1 MKGAMVMVHTLQNDF
16 LRITMAERGAELK
29 SITELAD
36 GTEYLFDSDPRWWK
50 YSSPVLFPIVG
61 KLVNNKYRAEGKEF
75 ELPGHGFARTSNF
88 WLVNASNDSATF
100 ALESNAATLAVYPY
114 RFRLEIFYKLT
125 GKEVKVIWK
134 VINTDDK
141 TIYFSIGA
149 HPALSCPI
157 VARENFEDCYL
168 KFNKPEKSS
177 RIVLLASGP
186 LSRDRI
192 PTLDG
197 TELDLNYELF
207 KGDALVFDDL
217 KSDEVSLCSRKSSK
231 SITVRAKGFPYW
243 GFWTPDKG
251 GAPFICIEPWHGHA
265 DYFDFT
271 GELKDKE
278 GIRSL
283 AVGETFETEMSF
295 IIG

>member
-1 MKGAMVMVHTLQNDF
+1 MYTLKNDV
-16 LRITMAERGAELK
+16 LKIKVAERGAELK

-36 GTEYLFDSDPRWWK
+36 GTEYLFDSDPTWWK
-50 YSSPVLFPIVG
+50 YSSPVLFPLVG
-61 KLVNNKYRAEGKEF
+61 KVVDNKYRAEGKEF
-75 ELPGHGFARTSNF
+75 SLGQHGFARTTNF
-88 WLVNASNDSATF
+88 WLVDATDNAITF
-100 ALESNAATLAVYPY
+100 ALEYNVATLKVYPY
-114 RFRLEIFYKLT
+114 KFRLEISYELA
-125 GKEVKVIWK
+125 GNEVKVLWK
-134 VINTDDK
+134 VANVDDK
-141 TIYFSIGA
+141 EIYFSIGA

-157 VARENFEDCYL
+157 AYRENFEDCYL
-168 KFNKPEKSS
+168 KFNKAEKSS
-177 RIVLLASGP
+177 RIPLAASGT
-186 LSRDRI
+186 LSHDRI

-217 KSDEVSLCSRKSSK
+217 KSDEISVCSRKSSK

-243 GFWTPDKG
+243 GLWTPSQG

-265 DYFDFT
+265 DYEDFT

-278 GIRSL
+278 GIIKL

-295 IIG
+295 IIGGFDGSN